1 MWTYPS
7 VKYLKRKNTLT
18 ESQSWEIK
26 YCSFYLLW
34 STVISWTWSFR
45 WPVRKYP
52 QYSQADII
60 SYSACVYRVTAF
72 NHFRDEDIRDRCE
85 NQCETDFVDCTL
97 PCDDTNCL
105 LECGRILTE
114 CVNGTFSLYFQITN
128 TVYTIRYESWTKTF
142 NLIYFKI
149 AHVTPIA
156 RMDVLIAQIYFVSVE
171 TILHHK
177 TKIIWRRAKMRKAL
191 I

>member
-1 MWTYPS
+1 MGNRTEKP
-7 VKYLKRKNTLT
+7 VKSKVGGKLFVMEK
-18 ESQSWEIK
+18 
-26 YCSFYLLW
+26 
-34 STVISWTWSFR
+34 VGGTWQVFLFG
-45 WPVRKYP
+45 
-52 QYSQADII
+52 DF
-60 SYSACVYRVTAF
+60 TAF